1 MCVLHLIFKTSLSL
15 SLSLI
20 TKMRSLTLCQ
30 RLTPLFA
37 WRRQRRFISRV
48 NTGCLKVVCH
58 ASKTEEHSLMTH
70 CSTVVGSCFIY
81 KIWWFAPACLPGPVI
96 HEWTRQRE
104 PAIVEVQREHWILR
118 INFFHVTLLFP
129 ARSNPSLS
137 CSVSAMTSPF
147 LSLIVWSTIICP
159 PADKRLEYYDGAN
172 L

>member
-1 MCVLHLIFKTSLSL
+1 MLPKLKNTPWW
-15 SLSLI
+15 
-20 TKMRSLTLCQ
+20 LT
-30 RLTPLFA
+30 
-37 WRRQRRFISRV
+37 
-48 NTGCLKVVCH
+48 
-58 ASKTEEHSLMTH
+58 

-104 PAIVEVQREHWILR
+104 PAIVEVQWEHWILR

-137 CSVSAMTSPF
+137 SAVSAMTFPF

-159 PADKRLEYYDGAN
+159 PADKWLEYYAGATLWSACN
-172 L
+172 AVGGGEELCRHHSDSSLFFECGGFDYLQSEILDETKVGVVLQCHN